1 MATVIKIKN
10 SSVTAEP
17 ADNALAKGE
26 LAYSYNSNKLFIGQI
41 SAGDVVATAIGGKA
55 YTDLIATDTK
65 TFTAAAITN
74 DNTITIQT
82 TANNGNI
89 VLTPHGTGLVKTDN
103 LGFGSNTISSEN
115 TDGDI
120 ILAPNGNGKVKTD
133 NLSFDGSTIAS
144 FSGTVTDNINITLTP
159 QADGVVDVS
168 TSKITNVTNPTADQ
182 DAATKKYVDD
192 EINGVSSDITIS
204 DNQSTPV
211 TDTLTT
217 GSTFTIA
224 GTANEIETAVTDEG
238 GSPTGNAT
246 VTIGL
251 PDDVTVG
258 GTLAVNGDS
267 ITTDDASFNLIN
279 TTATTLNI
287 GGAGTTI
294 GIGAA
299 TGTTTINHATTS
311 TAAGNGALVVT
322 GGVGIGENLNVTG
335 NGVITGDLAVNGGDL
350 TTTAATFGLLDTT
363 ATTINFGGAGT
374 TIAIGA
380 ATGTT
385 TINHATTST
394 TSSTGA
400 LVVSGGVGIVENLN
414 VGGNAVITG
423 NLTVDGTTTTVN
435 STTTTLQDPIITL
448 GGGEDNAAPTADD
461 NKDRG
466 VEFQWHNGT
475 DAKVGFFGY
484 DDSESKFT
492 FIQDATNSSEVFSGT
507 AGNVAFGDIDGAN
520 VALTGSI
527 GNYDGA
533 APTNGQLLIG
543 NTANGDLQLGTIAV
557 TANTGLATPTLG
569 AGTITLA
576 GSDSSTQATVDPVAE
591 LVQAGS
597 FETGVEYTIVST
609 GDTNFQ
615 ALSAADD
622 NPGTTFTAN
631 GAGSGSGTAISSG
644 DNFAVSGTN
653 TSKGVASFASEQFTV
668 TSGHVV
674 VTTIDGGEF

>member
-26 LAYSYNSNKLFIGQI
+26 LAYSYNSNKLFIGQTVN
-41 SAGDVVATAIGGKA
+41 GDVEATAIGGKA
-55 YTDLIATDTK
+55 YTDLIATDSK
-65 TFTAAAITN
+65 TFTAASITN
-74 DNTITIQT
+74 DNAITIQT
-82 TANNGNI
+82 TANNGDI
-89 VLTPHGTGLVKTDN
+89 TLTPHGSGLVKTDN

-120 ILAPNGNGKVKTD
+120 ILTPNGNGLVKTDNLSFGGSTISSFSGTTSDDIDITLTPQAGGKVKTD

-144 FSGTVTDNINITLTP
+144 FSGTATDDINITLNP
-159 QADGVVDVS
+159 QAGGVVDVS
-168 TSKITNVTNPTADQ
+168 TSKIINVVDPAAAQ
-182 DAATKKYVDD
+182 DAATKGYVDTQVG
-192 EINGVSSDITIS
+192 NVSSDITIS
-204 DNQSTPV
+204 DNQGTPV

-224 GTANEIETAVTDEG
+224 GTANEITTAVTDQGE
-238 GSPTGNAT
+238 SPTGDST

-251 PDDVTVG
+251 PNDVTVA

-267 ITTDDASFNLIN
+267 ITTDDTTFSLIN
-279 TTATTLNI
+279 TNATTLNI
-287 GGAGTTI
+287 GGAGTGI
-294 GIGAA
+294 AIGAA
-299 TGTTTINHATTS
+299 SGTTTINNGLEVTGIANLNNTTS
-311 TAAGNGALVVT
+311 STTTANGALVVD
-322 GGVGIGENLNVTG
+322 GGVGI
-335 NGVITGDLAVNGGDL
+335 A
-350 TTTAATFGLLDTT
+350 
-363 ATTINFGGAGT
+363 
-374 TIAIGA
+374 
-380 ATGTT
+380 
-385 TINHATTST
+385 
-394 TSSTGA
+394 
-400 LVVSGGVGIVENLN
+400 ENLN
-414 VGGNAVITG
+414 VGGNTVITG

-435 STTTTLQDPIITL
+435 TTTTTLQDPIITL
-448 GGGEDNAAPTADD
+448 GGGADNAAPTADD

-466 VEFQWHNGT
+466 IEFQWHNGT

-484 DDSESKFT
+484 DDSASKFT
-492 FIQDATNSSEVFSGT
+492 FIADATNSSEVFSGT
-507 AGNVAFGDIDGAN
+507 AGNVAFGNIDGAN
-520 VALTGSI
+520 VSLTGSI
-527 GNYDGA
+527 GTYDGA

-543 NTANGDLQLGTIAV
+543 NTSNGDFQVGTIAV

-569 AGTITLA
+569 AGSITLA

-591 LVQAGS
+591 LVTAGS
-597 FETGVEYTIVST
+597 FENGVEYTIVST

-615 ALSAADD
+615 ALSAGDD

-631 GAGSGSGTAISSG
+631 GAGSGTGTAISSG

>member
-10 SSVTAEP
+10 SSQTAEP
-17 ADNALAKGE
+17 ADNVLAKGE
-26 LAYSYNSNKLFIGQI
+26 LAYSYNSNKLFIGQTVN
-41 SAGDVVATAIGGKA
+41 GDVEATAIGGKA
-55 YTDLIATDTK
+55 YTDLIDTSSNQ
-65 TFTAAAITN
+65 FTATTITN

-82 TANNGNI
+82 TDNNGDI
-89 VLTPHGTGLVKTDN
+89 VLTPNGSGLVKTDN
-103 LGFGSNTISSEN
+103 LGFADNTISSTN
-115 TDGDI
+115 LHGDI
-120 ILAPNGNGKVKTD
+120 VLAPNGNGLVKTDNLSFDGSTIASFTANGTEDTDITLTPQASGKVKTD

-144 FSGTVTDNINITLTP
+144 FSGTPADAVNIKLDP
-159 QADGVVDVS
+159 QAGGVVDVS
-168 TSKITNVTNPTADQ
+168 TSIISNVTDPTANQ
-182 DAATKKYVDD
+182 DAATKAYVDQ
-192 EINGVSSDITIS
+192 EVGNVSSDITIS
-204 DNQSTPV
+204 DNQGTPV

-224 GTANEIETAVTDEG
+224 GTANEITTVVTDQG
-238 GSPTGNAT
+238 ASPTGDST

-251 PDDVTVG
+251 PDNVTVA
-258 GTLAVNGDS
+258 GTLAVNGAS
-267 ITTDDASFNLIN
+267 ISTDEATFSLIN
-279 TTATTLNI
+279 A
-287 GGAGTTI
+287 
-294 GIGAA
+294 
-299 TGTTTINHATTS
+299 
-311 TAAGNGALVVT
+311 
-322 GGVGIGENLNVTG
+322 
-335 NGVITGDLAVNGGDL
+335 
-350 TTTAATFGLLDTT
+350 T

-374 TIAIGA
+374 AIAIGA

-385 TINHATTST
+385 TINNGLEVTGIANLNNTTTST
-394 TSSTGA
+394 TTGTGA
-400 LVVSGGVGIVENLN
+400 LVVDGGVGIAENLN

-423 NLTVDGTTTTVN
+423 NLTVSGTTTRVN
-435 STTTTLQDPIITL
+435 TTTTTLQDPIITL
-448 GGGEDNAAPTADD
+448 GGGADNAAPEADD
-461 NKDRG
+461 NFDRG
-466 VEFQWHNGT
+466 VEFQWHDGT

-484 DDSESKFT
+484 DDSAEKFT

-520 VALTGSI
+520 VSLSGSI

-543 NTANGDLQLGTIAV
+543 NTTNGDFQVGTIAV

-569 AGTITLA
+569 EGTITLA

-597 FETGVEYTIVST
+597 FETGVEYTIVT
-609 GDTNFQ
+609 PGDTNFQ
-615 ALSAADD
+615 EIGAGDD
-622 NPGTTFTAN
+622 EAGTTFTAT